1 LRLGPTSLG
10 TSSCAG
16 IKRCSDIRIAT
27 LSQRTALTTS
37 LLPPGSELPRVA
49 MAEFRLTDRAR
60 ADLIETYDVTERKFG
75 AYQAD
80 AYYAGLIRSFGL
92 LADFPRIGQ
101 AVDELAIGYRRF
113 RFQSHLIF
121 YTIQPDHVEI
131 RAVVH
136 SAQDIRPQ
144 LFD

>member
-1 LRLGPTSLG
+1 MLFLETSKYG
-10 TSSCAG
+10 V
-16 IKRCSDIRIAT
+16 IKNCSNIPIAII
-27 LSQRTALTTS
+27 SRRTRRKKFS
-37 LLPPGSELPRVA
+37 LLPGSELPRVA
-49 MAEFRLTDRAR
+49 MAKFRLTDRAR
-60 ADLIETYDVTERKFG
+60 ADLMEIYEFTEDKFG

-80 AYYAGLIRSFGL
+80 AYYAGLIQTFGL

-101 AVDELAIGYRRF
+101 AVDELAAGYRRF

-121 YTIQPDHVEI
+121 YTEQPDHIEI

-136 SAQDIRPQ
+136 GTKDIRPQ